1 MELLIFR
8 TNIESEKKVKS
19 LELIFNNHQ
28 SIINWSIDIE
38 DIDNVLRIEASGN
51 LLEKDIIYLVR
62 TKGFYIEV
70 LPDET
75 VIKTDTVLIY

>member
-8 TNIESEKKVKS
+8 TNIESEKKAKY
-19 LELIFNNHQ
+19 LEPIFNNHP
-28 SIINWSIDIE
+28 SIIKWSIDME
-38 DIDNVLRIEASGN
+38 DIDNVLRIEASVG
-51 LLEKDIIYLVR
+51 LLEKDIINLVR